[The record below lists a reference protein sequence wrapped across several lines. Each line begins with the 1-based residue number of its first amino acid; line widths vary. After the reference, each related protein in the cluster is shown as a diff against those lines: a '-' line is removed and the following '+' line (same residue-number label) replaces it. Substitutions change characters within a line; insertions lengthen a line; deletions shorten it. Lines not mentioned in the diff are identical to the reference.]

1 MKKSVLVVFLLVCG
15 TLFTSEVM
23 AQQNRAGVFLAF
35 SGGDIDA
42 TGIGGVAEFKVAE
55 KVTIA
60 PQLIFY
66 FPEDRGGAD
75 VNLLEINVNANYYFL
90 DHDVFELYGL
100 GGLNFARVKV
110 DNDGPGGDFSDTEIG
125 LNLGIGSNFQIGKNF
140 VPFAELRLTLGEWDQ
155 TMLGLGVK
163 FNLN

>member
-1 MKKSVLVVFLLVCG
+1 MKKSVLVVFLLICG

-23 AQQNRAGVFLAF
+23 AQQNRAGVFFAF
-35 SGGDIDA
+35 TGGDIDA

-66 FPEDRGGAD
+66 FPDDRGAVD
-75 VNLLEINVNANYYFL
+75 VNLLEVNVNANYYFL

-100 GGLNFARVKV
+100 GGLNFSRVKV
-110 DNDGPGGDFSDTEIG
+110 DFDGGGDNSETEIG
-125 LNLGIGSNFQIGKNF
+125 LNLGIGSNFQIGKSF

-155 TMLGLGVK
+155 SMLGLGVK